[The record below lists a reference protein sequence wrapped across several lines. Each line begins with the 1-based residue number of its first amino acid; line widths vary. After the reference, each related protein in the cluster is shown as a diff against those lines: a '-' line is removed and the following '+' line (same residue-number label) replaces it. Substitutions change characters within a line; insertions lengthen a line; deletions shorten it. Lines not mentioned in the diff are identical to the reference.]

1 MTIMT
6 ARLAASALPKTR
18 SRWDPISALPSAAA
32 LMTICLSAGSALA
45 QSAPGPDAGGASART
60 ERGFGIF
67 QSQCLN
73 CHGKPEYKEAPS
85 PAALREMS
93 PEHIYDVLTRGVML
107 PIIGKT
113 LSDPDRK
120 VVAEMISGRLMGDS
134 IGSAATMPNRCP
146 ANLRMPDPAAGPAWN
161 GFGLNIGNSR
171 YQPDPGKTLNA
182 GSISQLKLKW
192 AFGLPGSSSAY
203 SQPTVVSGRV
213 FIGTDTGT
221 IYALDAQSGCVHWSY
236 QARSGVRNALIVGP
250 LKTGAATR
258 NAVFFGDLKSNVY
271 GLDAQDGHELWVSHV
286 EENIT
291 DRVTASPQ
299 LYKGVLYTPISSWEE
314 FAARD
319 ITFSCCTSVG
329 KVVAVEAATG
339 KILWGKYV
347 IPKRPRPTRKN
358 SAGVQ
363 QYGPAGG
370 SVWNTPAV
378 DTKRNAIY
386 FGTGDAT
393 TSPTPKTSDAVMA
406 MDMTTGKILW
416 SYQVHRND
424 TYLVGCRAKET
435 VPTNCPEVEG
445 PDWDIPVSLIL
456 TQVGKRR
463 LILVATKPGDVLA
476 LDPDRNGALVWR
488 MNVSGPLAVTP
499 APQVGAVRYSGM
511 MWGGATDGRNVYYG
525 LTGGGMA
532 AVRLAD
538 GKRVW
543 RTPLNTTADK
553 PISDASPATGIPGAV
568 LIGGSDG
575 MVFAVS
581 SANGEVLWR
590 YDTARKFDTVNKVA
604 ANGATIS
611 SAGPTVAGDM
621 VFLAS
626 GYSVTQ
632 GSPGNVLLAFGLN

>member
-1 MTIMT
+1 MIKT
-6 ARLAASALPKTR
+6 ARSVASAFLNSALRPSRPRARTQRAAVFAACFLSAASAH
-18 SRWDPISALPSAAA
+18 
-32 LMTICLSAGSALA
+32 A
-45 QSAPGPDAGGASART
+45 QSAPGPDAGAASART
-60 ERGFGIF
+60 ERGYGIF
-67 QSQCLN
+67 QTQCLS

-85 PAALREMS
+85 PAALREMT
-93 PEHIYDVLTRGVML
+93 PEHIYDVLTHGVMY
-107 PIIGKT
+107 PIVGEK

-146 ANLRMPDPAAGPAWN
+146 ANPPMTDPAKGPAWN
-161 GFGLNIGNSR
+161 GFGLNVRNTR
-171 YQPDPGKTLNA
+171 YQPDPGQKLNA
-182 GSISQLKLKW
+182 GSIGQLKLKW

-203 SQPTVVSGRV
+203 SQPTMVSGRV

-221 IYALDAQSGCVHWSY
+221 IYALDALSGCVYWSY
-236 QARSGVRNALIVGP
+236 QARSGVRNALTVGP
-250 LKTGAATR
+250 IKTKAGTR
-258 NAVFFGDLKSNVY
+258 NGVFFGDLKSNVY

-314 FAARD
+314 FAAKT

-329 KVVAVEAATG
+329 KVVAVDAATG
-339 KILWGKYV
+339 KVLWGKYV
-347 IPKRPRPTRKN
+347 IPTRPRPTHKN

-378 DTKRNAIY
+378 DAKRHAIY

-393 TSPTPKTSDAVMA
+393 TFPTPKTSDAVMA

-424 TYLVGCRAKET
+424 TYLVGCRDKGT
-435 VPTNCPEVEG
+435 TPNNCPEVEG

-456 TQVGKRR
+456 TQAGGRR

-476 LDPDRNGALVWR
+476 LDPDKNGALVWR
-488 MNVSGPLAVTP
+488 MNVSGPLATTP
-499 APQVGAVRYSGM
+499 APQAGAVRYSGM
-511 MWGGATDGRNVYYG
+511 MWGGATDGKNVYYG

-532 AVRLAD
+532 AVRVAD
-538 GKRVW
+538 GKLVW
-543 RTPLNTTADK
+543 RTPLNATAQK
-553 PISDASPATGIPGAV
+553 PVSDASPATGIPGAV
-568 LIGGSDG
+568 LIGGGDG
-575 MVFAVS
+575 AVFAVS
-581 SANGEVLWR
+581 SATGDVLWH
-590 YDTARKFDTVNKVA
+590 YDTARKFDTVNKVP

-611 SAGPTVAGDM
+611 SAGATVAGDM
-621 VFLAS
+621 VFLGS

-632 GSPGNVLLAFGLN
+632 GTPGNVLLAFGLD